1 MSSRALNFAALLLL
15 VVLSGSAEE
24 QTTPFAGAK
33 TVGVTAKAVDISG
46 IPHSGLLRPV
56 RGWTLT
62 SDDGDFCRS

>member
-46 IPHSGLLRPV
+46 IPHSWPAATSAGLDADQR
-56 RGWTLT
+56 
-62 SDDGDFCRS
+62 